1 MFFVFFNIS
10 YVFDGKPPEM
20 KSDEVCY
27 GVLFDVLVVIV
38 HVCMTVSMCIYYN
51 KSSDLEKGWQLK
63 DIKI

>member
-38 HVCMTVSMCIYYN
+38 HVCMTVSMCIYYIIRA
-51 KSSDLEKGWQLK
+51 Q
-63 DIKI
+63 I